1 MTDERRELFEK
12 NKSRLTLSVGNK
24 VRLQKAKEG
33 VLEKGYKQQYTQRIY
48 TVEKIIHPKD
58 GVPMY
63 RLSGRGKTNFS
74 ADRLMKVDED
84 KLIEIPEEEEAPRQ
98 RAPPRAAA
106 VLNQRPLS
114 QRQRRPPEAL
124 ADFVLQEAPRQ
135 RAPPRADAVQNQRPQ
150 RQRRPPGAMAE
161 FVL

>member
-1 MTDERRELFEK
+1 M
-12 NKSRLTLSVGNK
+12 
-24 VRLQKAKEG
+24 
-33 VLEKGYKQQYTQRIY
+33 
-48 TVEKIIHPKD
+48 EKIIHPKD

-63 RLSGRGKTNFS
+63 RLSGRGETNFS
-74 ADRLMKVDED
+74 GDRLMKLDED

-114 QRQRRPPEAL
+114 QIQRLPPEAL

-135 RAPPRADAVQNQRPQ
+135 RAPPRAAAVLNQRPQ
-150 RQRRPPGAMAE
+150 RQRRPPGALAE